1 MKASYHGH
9 KFEVDSVIGKD
20 GMEYPAQDVV
30 LIEPDWSSFR
40 REAATDILANVAGQL
55 VHDSEAIAIDEFN
68 PEFYAKVAVE
78 WADALIAKL
87 KEK

>member
-1 MKASYHGH
+1 MKASYHGQ

-40 REAATDILANVAGQL
+40 REAAKDILCAMIQAGVDDAWRNVVPAAIEGADELIKQL
-55 VHDSEAIAIDEFN
+55 KGEEI
-68 PEFYAKVAVE
+68 
-78 WADALIAKL
+78 
-87 KEK
+87 

>member
-9 KFEVDSVIGKD
+9 TFEVDSILGKD

-30 LIEPDWSSFR
+30 LIETDWSSFR
-40 REAATDILANVAGQL
+40 REAAKDILAGMM
-55 VHDSEAIAIDEFN
+55 SN
-68 PEFYAKVAVE
+68 PEKISIRGVRLATIDGYVCAAIE
-78 WADALIAKL
+78 ITDELIRQL

>member
-9 KFEVDSVIGKD
+9 MFEVDSIIGKD

-40 REAATDILANVAGQL
+40 REAAKDAMCSIIHSDFKRIDLSIEQFIDGATQLAIQ
-55 VHDSEAIAIDEFN
+55 F
-68 PEFYAKVAVE
+68 
-78 WADALIAKL
+78 ADALIEKL
-87 KEK
+87 KQE

>member
-9 KFEVDSVIGKD
+9 RFEVDSVIGKD

-30 LIEPDWSSFR
+30 HVEPDWSSFR
-40 REAATDILANVAGQL
+40 REAAKDILAGMMAHPKVSYGEFTAESLCRN
-55 VHDSEAIAIDEFN
+55 AILFADE
-68 PEFYAKVAVE
+68 
-78 WADALIAKL
+78 LIKQL

>member
-9 KFEVDSVIGKD
+9 MFEVDSIIGKD

-30 LIEPDWSSFR
+30 LIEPDWASFR
-40 REAATDILANVAGQL
+40 REAAKDIVCAILSAGMNQTYDNDERFYTFERLAEV
-55 VHDSEAIAIDEFN
+55 S
-68 PEFYAKVAVE
+68 VE
-78 WADALIAKL
+78 WADTLIAKL